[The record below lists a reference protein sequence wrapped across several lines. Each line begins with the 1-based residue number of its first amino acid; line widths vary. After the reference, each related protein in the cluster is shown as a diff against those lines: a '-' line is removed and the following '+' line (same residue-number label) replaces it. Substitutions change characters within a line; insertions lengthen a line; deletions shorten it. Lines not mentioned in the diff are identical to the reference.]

1 MVLGNFRRR
10 TIRPILLVG
19 MVTSPH
25 FQRWILGVAS
35 SNTTTQLIVFPTD
48 RYPKIPLFY
57 DQFSG
62 NFSVKVVKSLIPQ
75 RVFYYLSYLID
86 SFFGSYWR
94 SMYLLLVIRRYS
106 PRIIH
111 FHEMQHG
118 AYLFNPIESKIKNP
132 AFIRIVSSWGS
143 DLNIY
148 SRIGRS
154 LSTEGLVNRD
164 HSKEIK
170 QVLSWTDILT
180 AERYSESVDAERL
193 GFIGKFAAPV
203 YNTVGIRTEE
213 LDSSIQPPSSRSQII
228 IKGYQHDAG
237 RAMNA
242 LEAVRQ
248 IYEKLVDY
256 EVVVYS
262 AEESV
267 RIQAELISFETG
279 IRIRVLPRV
288 SQGEILKE
296 FSRSRI
302 YIGLSISDGLSTSMV
317 EAMSMGCFPIQSEH
331 SAAGLF
337 LQEGI
342 SGFIVNPWA
351 IGEIVEK
358 ICIAL
363 KDDLLVDKAAG
374 INIESLKSKYDYEVG
389 VKAIEKLYVPEGR

>member
-1 MVLGNFRRR
+1 MFPENFRHRKSH
-10 TIRPILLVG
+10 PILLVG
-19 MVTSPH
+19 MVNSPH

-35 SNTTTQLIVFPTD
+35 SKTTNELIVFPSD
-48 RYPKIPLFY
+48 RYPKIPPFY

-62 NFSVKVVKSLIPQ
+62 DFSVKVVKSLIPQ
-75 RVFYYLSYLID
+75 RLFYYLSYLMD
-86 SFFGSYWR
+86 FFLGSYWR
-94 SMYLLLVIRRYS
+94 SRYLKFVIRRYS

-118 AYLFNPIESKIKNP
+118 AYLFNPIETKIKNP
-132 AFIRIVSSWGS
+132 AFLRIVSTWGS

-154 LSTEGLVNRD
+154 LSTEGLVNTD
-164 HSKEIK
+164 HTEEIK
-170 QVLSWTDILT
+170 QVLGWTDILT
-180 AERYSESVDAERL
+180 AERYSESVDAARL
-193 GFIGKFAAPV
+193 GYTGKFVAPV
-203 YNTVGIRTEE
+203 YITVGIKNEE
-213 LDSSIQPPSSRSQII
+213 LEGSIEPPSSRSQII

-237 RAMNA
+237 RALNA
-242 LEAVRQ
+242 LEAIRR
-248 IYEKLVDY
+248 ICEKLFEY
-256 EVVVYS
+256 EVVIYS
-262 AEESV
+262 AAESV

-288 SQGEILKE
+288 NQGEILKE
-296 FSRSRI
+296 FSKSRI

-337 LQEGI
+337 LQDGI

-351 IGEIVEK
+351 IAEIAEK

-363 KDDLLVDKAAG
+363 EDDHLVDKGAS
-374 INIESLKSKYDYEVG
+374 INIESLKSKYDYEIG
-389 VKAIEKLYVPEGR
+389 VEAIKKLYLSEG

>member
-1 MVLGNFRRR
+1 M
-10 TIRPILLVG
+10 
-19 MVTSPH
+19 
-25 FQRWILGVAS
+25 AS
-35 SNTTTQLIVFPTD
+35 SNTTTQLIVFPSD

-62 NFSVKVVKSLIPQ
+62 DFSVKVVKSLIPQ
-75 RVFYYLSYLID
+75 RIFYYLSYLMD
-86 SFFGSYWR
+86 FFFGSYWR
-94 SMYLLLVIRRYS
+94 SMYLLFVIRRYS

-118 AYLFNPIESKIKNP
+118 AYLFNPIEAKIKNP
-132 AFIRIVSSWGS
+132 AFVKIVSTWGS

-164 HSKEIK
+164 HSEEIK

-193 GFIGKFAAPV
+193 GFTGKFVAPV
-203 YNTVGIRTEE
+203 YITVGIRTHE
-213 LDSSIQPPSSRSQII
+213 LDGSIEPPSSRSQII

-237 RAMNA
+237 RALNA
-242 LEAVRQ
+242 LEAIRK
-248 IYEKLVDY
+248 ISAKLIDY
-256 EVVVYS
+256 EVVIYS
-262 AEESV
+262 AAESV

-331 SAAGLF
+331 SSASLF
-337 LQEGI
+337 LQDGI

-351 IGEIVEK
+351 IAEIAEK

-363 KDDLLVDKAAG
+363 EDDNLVDKGAS

-389 VKAIEKLYVPEGR
+389 VEAIEKLYVSEGR